1 MVTAFFSLVGRDLR
15 LAMRGGI
22 GSLVAVVFFV
32 IAATLF
38 PLGVGPE
45 SALLERIAPGVL
57 WVCALLATMLS
68 LDRMFQDDYDD
79 GSLEVIALGPLPL
92 ELVVLAKVLAHWLTT
107 GLPLIIAAPV
117 LAVLLNMSTQGFAVL
132 MISLLL
138 GTPILSLIGSVGA
151 ALTVG
156 LKRGGVL
163 ISLMVL
169 PLYVPVL
176 IFAVGAV
183 EGAIFGLGAEANL
196 LILAGGFL
204 FFLVLTPLASA
215 AALRMALE

>member
-1 MVTAFFSLVGRDLR
+1 MVTAFFNLVGRDLR
-15 LAMRGGI
+15 LALRGGI
-22 GSLVAVVFFV
+22 GSLVAMVFFV

-68 LDRMFQDDYDD
+68 LGRMFQDDYDD

-92 ELVVLAKVLAHWLTT
+92 EMVVLAKILAHWLTT
-107 GLPLIIAAPV
+107 GLPLIIAAPA
-117 LAVLLNMSTQGFAVL
+117 LAILLNMSTQGFAVL
-132 MISLLL
+132 IISLLL

-156 LKRGGVL
+156 LKRDGVL
-163 ISLMVL
+163 ISLLVL

-183 EGAIFGLGAEANL
+183 EGAIFGLGAQANL

-204 FFLVLTPLASA
+204 FFLVLTPWASA

>member
-1 MVTAFFSLVGRDLR
+1 MVTAFFNLVGRDLR
-15 LAMRGGI
+15 LALRGGI
-22 GSLVAVVFFV
+22 GSLVAMVFFV

-92 ELVVLAKVLAHWLTT
+92 EMVVLAKVLAHWLTT
-107 GLPLIIAAPV
+107 GLPLIIAAPA
-117 LAVLLNMSTQGFAVL
+117 LAILLNMSMQGFAVL
-132 MISLLL
+132 IISLLL

-156 LKRGGVL
+156 LKRDGIL
-163 ISLMVL
+163 ISLLVL

-183 EGAIFGLGAEANL
+183 EGAIFGLGAQANL

-204 FFLVLTPLASA
+204 FFLVLTPWASA

>member
-1 MVTAFFSLVGRDLR
+1 MVTAFWGLVGRDLR
-15 LAMRGGI
+15 LALRGGI
-22 GSLVAVVFFV
+22 GSLVTVVFFV

-68 LDRMFQDDYDD
+68 LDRMFQDDFED

-92 ELVVLAKVLAHWLTT
+92 ELVVVAKVLAHWLTT
-107 GLPLIIAAPV
+107 GLPLILAAPV
-117 LAVLLNMSTQGFAVL
+117 LAVLLNMSLKGFAVL
-132 MISLLL
+132 IVSLLL

-156 LKRGGVL
+156 LRRGGVL
-163 ISLMVL
+163 ISLLVL

-183 EGAIFGLGAEANL
+183 EGAIFGLGERANL

-204 FFLVLTPLASA
+204 FSLVLTPWASA

>member
-1 MVTAFFSLVGRDLR
+1 MVTAFFNLVGRDLR
-15 LAMRGGI
+15 LALRGGI
-22 GSLVAVVFFV
+22 GSLVAMVFFV

-92 ELVVLAKVLAHWLTT
+92 EMVVLAKVLAHWLTT
-107 GLPLIIAAPV
+107 GLPLIIAAPA
-117 LAVLLNMSTQGFAVL
+117 LAILLNMSTQGFAVL
-132 MISLLL
+132 IISLLL

-156 LKRGGVL
+156 LKRDGIL
-163 ISLMVL
+163 ISLLVL

-183 EGAIFGLGAEANL
+183 EGAIFGLGAQANL

-204 FFLVLTPLASA
+204 FFLVLTPWASA

>member
-1 MVTAFFSLVGRDLR
+1 MVTAFFNLVGRDLR
-15 LAMRGGI
+15 LALRGGI
-22 GSLVAVVFFV
+22 GSLVAMVFFV

-68 LDRMFQDDYDD
+68 LGRMFQDDYDD
-79 GSLEVIALGPLPL
+79 GSLEVIALGSLPL
-92 ELVVLAKVLAHWLTT
+92 EMVMLAKVLAHWLTT
-107 GLPLIIAAPV
+107 GLPLIIAAPA
-117 LAVLLNMSTQGFAVL
+117 LAILLNMSTQGFAVL
-132 MISLLL
+132 IISLLL

-156 LKRGGVL
+156 LKRDGVL
-163 ISLMVL
+163 ISLLVL

-183 EGAIFGLGAEANL
+183 EGAIFGLGAQANL

-204 FFLVLTPLASA
+204 FFLVLTPWASA

>member
-1 MVTAFFSLVGRDLR
+1 MVTTFFNLVGRDLR
-15 LAMRGGI
+15 LALRGGI
-22 GSLVAVVFFV
+22 GSLVAMVFFV

-68 LDRMFQDDYDD
+68 LDRMFQEDYDD

-92 ELVVLAKVLAHWLTT
+92 EIVVLAKVLAHWLTT
-107 GLPLIIAAPV
+107 GLPLIISAPV
-117 LAVLLNMSTQGFAVL
+117 LAILLNMSTQGFAVL
-132 MISLLL
+132 IISLLL

-163 ISLMVL
+163 ISLLVL

-183 EGAIFGLGAEANL
+183 EGAIYGLGAQANL

-204 FFLVLTPLASA
+204 FFLVFTPWASA